1 MASASDS
8 NSVPV
13 KSVGSFTATAD
24 PGLGLARV
32 AIFIMR
38 FLGFAGSER
47 ALGSEIGGGAEA
59 ETTGSGARVIATEG
73 ARRGFTGTGTG
84 TGAGLATAG
93 ALFFPNNPLTTV
105 TTGSAELGFMSNCSA
120 SNVGKLASAP
130 VAFLIG
136 IFEKLFPFGFFG
148 CSACGRGTSDI

>member
-1 MASASDS
+1 M
-8 NSVPV
+8 PL

-24 PGLGLARV
+24 PGLGPGARV

-38 FLGFAGSER
+38 FLGFAGSEAAR
-47 ALGSEIGGGAEA
+47 AGAGALGSEGAGA
-59 ETTGSGARVIATEG
+59 KGSGARVIATEG
-73 ARRGFTGTGTG
+73 PATEAAAAAATGTGTG
-84 TGAGLATAG
+84 AMAAGLATAG

-105 TTGSAELGFMSNCSA
+105 TTGSAELGFISNCSA
-120 SNVGKLASAP
+120 SNVGKLASAS

-136 IFEKLFPFGFFG
+136 IFEKLFAFGFLG

>member
-1 MASASDS
+1 M
-8 NSVPV
+8 PL

-24 PGLGLARV
+24 PGLGPGARV

-38 FLGFAGSER
+38 FLGFAGSEAAR
-47 ALGSEIGGGAEA
+47 AGALGSERAGAR
-59 ETTGSGARVIATEG
+59 GSGARVIATEG
-73 ARRGFTGTGTG
+73 PATEAAAATGAMA
-84 TGAGLATAG
+84 AGLATATEIAG

-105 TTGSAELGFMSNCSA
+105 TTGSAELGFISNCSA
-120 SNVGKLASAP
+120 SNVGKLASAS

-136 IFEKLFPFGFFG
+136 IFEKLFAFGFFG

>member
-38 FLGFAGSER
+38 FLGCAGSGGAATAGSRATATAGSEAATGLAR
-47 ALGSEIGGGAEA
+47 A
-59 ETTGSGARVIATEG
+59 AT
-73 ARRGFTGTGTG
+73 
-84 TGAGLATAG
+84 AGLARAATGLARA

-105 TTGSAELGFMSNCSA
+105 IGSAELGFISNCSA
-120 SNVGKLASAP
+120 SNVAKLASAP

-148 CSACGRGTSDI
+148 CSACGRGMSDI

>member
-1 MASASDS
+1 M
-8 NSVPV
+8 PL

-24 PGLGLARV
+24 PGLGPGARV

-38 FLGFAGSER
+38 FLGFAGSEAAR
-47 ALGSEIGGGAEA
+47 AGAGALGSEGAGA
-59 ETTGSGARVIATEG
+59 KGSGARVIATEG
-73 ARRGFTGTGTG
+73 PATEAAAATG
-84 TGAGLATAG
+84 TGAMAAGLETAG

-105 TTGSAELGFMSNCSA
+105 TTGSAELGFISNCSA
-120 SNVGKLASAP
+120 SNVGKLASAS

-136 IFEKLFPFGFFG
+136 IFEKLFAFGFLG